1 MMKSQETANLSGQ
14 AVREQ
19 IQGGRLMTTPGVIQ
33 SFMHRIESGCTV
45 CLPEQSGYEICY
57 VHSGNCWY
65 YSEPDFCY
73 LEEGDLLIR
82 GRLCQSMHATVVNV
96 CGTRTNIRFDEPDT
110 QAMRPAY
117 WPVDVWAPFSQAGL
131 LRWKL
136 ERDQKIALESI
147 FNKMAVCQLQA
158 NPVSVHRFHHAFLE
172 VLLLIC
178 ELCGESKGQQPE
190 RSKEKEAH
198 VRHLVSYIGDH
209 YGDELTLEQLAKA
222 VNLNKYYAGKLFK
235 ESTGL
240 TLFDYIRKRR
250 VVEAKRL
257 LLQDPERSVT
267 DISLEVGFKQLS
279 HFSSSFK
286 QITGVSPEQFRKCW
300 QGAGSLELSASCPAV
315 RERAFL

>member
-1 MMKSQETANLSGQ
+1 
-14 AVREQ
+14 
-19 IQGGRLMTTPGVIQ
+19 MTTSGVIH
-33 SFMHRIESGCTV
+33 SFMHRIENGCSPGP
-45 CLPEQSGYEICY
+45 PEQNGYEICY
-57 VHSGNCWY
+57 VHSGSCWF
-65 YSEPDFCY
+65 YSEPDFVD

-82 GRLCQSMHATVVNV
+82 GRLCHGLHATAVNV

-110 QAMRPAY
+110 QTLAPAY
-117 WPVDVWAPFSQAGL
+117 WPVDVWAPFRQAGL

-136 ERDQKIALESI
+136 EPDRKIELESI
-147 FNKMAVCQLQA
+147 FNKMAVCHLQA
-158 NPVSVHRFHHAFLE
+158 NPVAVHRFHHAFLE

-178 ELCGESKGQQPE
+178 EFCGESKGQQPE
-190 RSKEKEAH
+190 RSTEKEAH
-198 VRHLVSYIGDH
+198 VRHLVTYIGDH
-209 YGDELTLEQLAKA
+209 YGDELTLEQLAKT

-257 LLQDPERSVT
+257 LLQEPERSVT

-286 QITGVSPEQFRKCW
+286 QITGLSPEQLRKCR
-300 QGAGSLELSASCPAV
+300 QEAGSRELLSNCRAML
-315 RERAFL
+315 RGRAFL